1 MFMKEIPQHIKIE
14 VKNQVVN
21 IIFNRP
27 EKRNALNSQ
36 MIDEIQKTLN
46 TYKKNK
52 KIKIIM
58 FSSDSTV
65 FCAGADIKYLQKIK
79 EFTFE
84 ENLKDSRELMKLFK
98 TILLYPKLIIS
109 KINGPAIAGGCGIAT
124 ACDITFATE
133 KSVFGY
139 PEVRIGFIPA
149 LVSTFLIHKINETK
163 LRELLLTGNTID
175 AKTAQDIGLINYV
188 YKSSEMEE
196 KVDDF
201 IKDIIKETSIDSIA
215 ETKKM
220 IYLWLELE
228 NKLEKSA
235 MLNAESRKTNNF
247 KKGISAFLNKTKIDW
262 GKD

>member
-1 MFMKEIPQHIKIE
+1 MKEIPQHIKIE
-14 VKNQVVN
+14 VNSQVVN

-36 MIDEIQKTLN
+36 MIDEIQQTLN

-52 KIKIIM
+52 KIKIIL
-58 FSSDSTV
+58 FSSNSTV

-79 EFTFE
+79 DFSFE
-84 ENLKDSRELMKLFK
+84 ENLKDSNKLMKLFK

-109 KINGPAIAGGCGIAT
+109 KINGPAIAGGCGLAT

-149 LVSTFLIHKINETK
+149 LVSTFLTHKINGTQ
-163 LRELLLTGNTID
+163 LRELLLTGKIID
-175 AKTAQDIGLINYV
+175 SKTAQNIGLVNYV
-188 YKSSEMEE
+188 YKNSEIDQ

-201 IKDIIKETSIDSIA
+201 IKEILKKTSIDSIA

-220 IYLWLELE
+220 IYLWLG
-228 NKLEKSA
+228 LEKKLKKSA
-235 MLNAESRKTNNF
+235 VLNAESRKTDNF
-247 KKGISAFLNKTKIDW
+247 KKGIAAFLNKTKLDW
-262 GKD
+262 GKQ